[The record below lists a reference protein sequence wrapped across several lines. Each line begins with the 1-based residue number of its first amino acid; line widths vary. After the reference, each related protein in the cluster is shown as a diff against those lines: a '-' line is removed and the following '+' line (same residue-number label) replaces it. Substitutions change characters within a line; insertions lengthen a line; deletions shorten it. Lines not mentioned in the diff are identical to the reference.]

1 MYRLYL
7 KRPLDILI
15 AGTGLIVLSP
25 VLLLTALA
33 IRLEDGVPAL
43 FRQRRVGRNGSL
55 FTVLKFRSMPVN
67 TGDMPS
73 APRPAGT
80 APALRIP
87 RAEWRLGL

>member
-33 IRLEDGVPAL
+33 IRLEDGVPA
-43 FRQRRVGRNGSL
+43 FFGSVGWAVTDLCSL
-55 FTVLKFRSMPVN
+55 SSS
-67 TGDMPS
+67 S
-73 APRPAGT
+73 AACR
-80 APALRIP
+80 
-87 RAEWRLGL
+87 